1 MRTSGRH
8 SPLQPQR
15 RLSVPGTPL
24 PAIGQPPS
32 RSRMRGPLM
41 TCRTRLSLN
50 RGWTYYCR
58 YIQRRRTSNVRRRIG
73 AMLAFTSDTPAEVST
88 MQSRILIADDQPD
101 VLRALCLLL
110 KGHGYSTETVTSPS
124 DWLETLRRSEFDL
137 LLMDLNYARDTT
149 SGREGLDLLAQ
160 LKAIDTVPPIV
171 VMTGWATVGIAVEAM
186 QRGVTDFVEKPWTN
200 SQLLEVLRKQITL
213 GRERRESARLAV
225 QETQAQKVIAS
236 QFHEQEHEIAEAR
249 AIQEGFLPKEI
260 AQLAGY
266 EIASAWQ
273 SARVVGGDY
282 FDVLPFDDETFG
294 LCIADVAGKGL
305 PAALLMSNLQAAV
318 RGLASPSVAPE
329 ELCARLNALLCR
341 NMASDRFV
349 TLFYAQL
356 DGPARRLRY
365 VSAGHNSPFVLHRDG
380 THERL
385 REGGCV
391 LGVFANLRFESGAVE
406 LQSGDRLVLYTDGVT
421 EAWNSE
427 DEEFG
432 EERLL
437 RVLQENPTRTAAE
450 IQAKILQAASEFS
463 HGIWQD
469 DATLL
474 VVAVN

>member
-1 MRTSGRH
+1 
-8 SPLQPQR
+8 
-15 RLSVPGTPL
+15 
-24 PAIGQPPS
+24 
-32 RSRMRGPLM
+32 
-41 TCRTRLSLN
+41 
-50 RGWTYYCR
+50 
-58 YIQRRRTSNVRRRIG
+58 
-73 AMLAFTSDTPAEVST
+73 

-101 VLRALCLLL
+101 VLGALCLLL
-110 KGHGYSTETVTSPS
+110 KGHGYTTETVSSPA
-124 DWLETLRRSEFDL
+124 DLLEALQRSEFDL

-149 SGREGLDLLAQ
+149 SGREGLDLLTRLTA
-160 LKAIDTVPPIV
+160 LERVPPIV

-282 FDVLPFDDETFG
+282 FDVLPFDGETCG

-318 RGLASPSVAPE
+318 RGLASPALAPQ
-329 ELCARLNALLCR
+329 ELCGRLNALLCR

-349 TLFYAQL
+349 TLFYAHL
-356 DGPARRLRY
+356 DGPARQLQY
-365 VSAGHNSPFVLHRDG
+365 VSAGHNAPFILHADG
-380 THERL
+380 SHERL
-385 REGGCV
+385 REGGGV
-391 LGVFANLRFESGAVE
+391 LGVFANQAFRSGVAQ
-406 LQSGDRLVLYTDGVT
+406 LQSGDRMVLYTDGVT
-421 EAWNSE
+421 EACNADE
-427 DEEFG
+427 EEFG
-432 EERLL
+432 EQRLL
-437 RVLQENPTRTAAE
+437 LTSSTET
-450 IQAKILQAASEFS
+450 
-463 HGIWQD
+463 
-469 DATLL
+469 
-474 VVAVN
+474 

>member
-1 MRTSGRH
+1 
-8 SPLQPQR
+8 
-15 RLSVPGTPL
+15 
-24 PAIGQPPS
+24 
-32 RSRMRGPLM
+32 
-41 TCRTRLSLN
+41 
-50 RGWTYYCR
+50 
-58 YIQRRRTSNVRRRIG
+58 
-73 AMLAFTSDTPAEVST
+73 MLASMPETPVEVRT

-101 VLRALCLLL
+101 VLGALCLLL
-110 KGHGYSTETVTSPS
+110 KGHGYTTETVSSPA
-124 DWLETLRRSEFDL
+124 DLLEALQRSEFDL

-149 SGREGLDLLAQ
+149 SGREGLDLLTR
-160 LKAIDTVPPIV
+160 LKALESVPPIV

-282 FDVLPFDDETFG
+282 FDVLPFDGETFG

-318 RGLASPSVAPE
+318 RGLASPSTAPH

-356 DGPARRLRY
+356 DGPARRLQY
-365 VSAGHNSPFVLHRDG
+365 VSAGHNQPFR
-380 THERL
+380 
-385 REGGCV
+385 
-391 LGVFANLRFESGAVE
+391 SGAAQ
-406 LQSGDRLVLYTDGVT
+406 LQSGDRMVLFTDGVT
-421 EAWNSE
+421 EACNADE
-427 DEEFG
+427 EEFG
-432 EERLL
+432 EARLL
-437 RVLQENPTRTAAE
+437 TVLRENRTRSPSE
-450 IQAKILQAASEFS
+450 IQKEILLAVSGFS
-463 HGIWQD
+463 RGIWRD

-474 VVAVN
+474 VVGVS

>member
-1 MRTSGRH
+1 
-8 SPLQPQR
+8 
-15 RLSVPGTPL
+15 
-24 PAIGQPPS
+24 
-32 RSRMRGPLM
+32 
-41 TCRTRLSLN
+41 
-50 RGWTYYCR
+50 
-58 YIQRRRTSNVRRRIG
+58 
-73 AMLAFTSDTPAEVST
+73 MLASISETPVEVRA

-110 KGHGYSTETVTSPS
+110 KGHGYTTETVTSPS
-124 DWLETLRRSEFDL
+124 DLLEALKRGEFDL

-149 SGREGLDLLAQ
+149 SGREGLDLLAR
-160 LKAIDTVPPIV
+160 LKAMESVPPIV
-171 VMTGWATVGIAVEAM
+171 VMTGWATVGVAVEAM

-266 EIASAWQ
+266 EIAGAWQ

-282 FDVLPFDDETFG
+282 FDVLPFDGETFG

-318 RGLASPSVAPE
+318 RGLASPSLAPE
-329 ELCARLNALLCR
+329 DLCARLNALLCR

-349 TLFYAQL
+349 SLFYAQL

-365 VSAGHNSPFVLHRDG
+365 VSAGHNPPFILHADG
-380 THERL
+380 SHERL
-385 REGGCV
+385 REGGVV
-391 LGVFANLRFESGAVE
+391 LGVFANQVFRSGVAQ
-406 LQSGDRLVLYTDGVT
+406 LQSGDRMVLYTDGVT
-421 EAWNSE
+421 EACNADE
-427 DEEFG
+427 EEFG
-432 EERLL
+432 EQRLL
-437 RVLQENPTRTAAE
+437 TVLQENRRRSPEAIQKE
-450 IQAKILQAASEFS
+450 ILLAVSAFS
-463 HGIWQD
+463 RGIWQD

-474 VVAVN
+474 VVGVS

>member
-1 MRTSGRH
+1 
-8 SPLQPQR
+8 
-15 RLSVPGTPL
+15 
-24 PAIGQPPS
+24 
-32 RSRMRGPLM
+32 
-41 TCRTRLSLN
+41 
-50 RGWTYYCR
+50 
-58 YIQRRRTSNVRRRIG
+58 
-73 AMLAFTSDTPAEVST
+73 MLASMSETPTEQRT

-110 KGHGYSTETVTSPS
+110 KGHGYTTETVTSPG
-124 DWLETLRRSEFDL
+124 DLLEALGHAEFDL

-149 SGREGLDLLAQ
+149 SGREGLDLLTR
-160 LKAIDTVPPIV
+160 LKAIDGVPPIV

-200 SQLLEVLRKQITL
+200 SQLLDVLSKQITL

-225 QETQAQKVIAS
+225 QETQAHKVIAS

-260 AQLAGY
+260 PQLAGY
-266 EIASAWQ
+266 EIAAAWQ

-282 FDVLPFDDETFG
+282 FDVLPFEGEMCG

-318 RGLASPSVAPE
+318 RGLASPSLAPE
-329 ELCARLNALLCR
+329 DLCTRLNALLCR
-341 NMASDRFV
+341 NIASDRFV

-356 DGPARRLRY
+356 DGPARHLRY
-365 VSAGHNSPFVLHRDG
+365 VSAGHNPPFVLHRNG
-380 THERL
+380 SHERL
-385 REGGCV
+385 CEGGLV
-391 LGVFANLRFESGAVE
+391 LGVFANQTFKSGMME
-406 LQSGDRLVLYTDGVT
+406 LQSGDRMVLYTDGVT
-421 EAWNSE
+421 EACNSD

-437 RVLQENPTRTAAE
+437 RVLQQNGARSAVE
-450 IQAKILQAASEFS
+450 IQKQILQAAAEFS
-463 HGIWQD
+463 RGVWQD

-474 VVAVN
+474 VIAVA